1 MGGKTS
7 QSTQSV
13 SIPPEVL
20 ARYNSVNARAE
31 EVAKTP
37 FQPYT
42 DQFVAGLS
50 PTQTAGIQNTNVA
63 STQAQP
69 YYNAATGLTLSGA
82 QDVGALNQ
90 NQIGYYQNPYTQ
102 AVAAPT
108 YAALQ
113 QQQGQ
118 ERAQQQAQAIK
129 SGAAFGERSGLQRA
143 QLAGQ
148 QSLATAQALAP
159 IYQQGYQQAV
169 QTAQGQQGVVAADL
183 ARRMQAGQQVAGI
196 GTAAQQAGLQGAQAQ
211 IAAGTVEQ
219 QTQQADLTARYQQFL
234 QQRGY
239 DFQTA
244 QFLANIAMGTGSL
257 SGSTTTT
264 TQPQG
269 FFSDERLKHDARRIG
284 ETDDGLPIYSY
295 KYNGDNKTQIGLMA
309 QDVEKRKPEAVG
321 LAPASDGKM
330 YKTVDYDKATRSN
343 KDYGGGVMGDYDPS
357 SMGGAV
363 APGFAGEGFADG
375 GMPGMPNM
383 GGMPGVM
390 GYVPTANLPIGK
402 LMTAD
407 PKLLQQNKSGLASAV
422 ETGKGI
428 AGLYDI
434 GKAGL
439 VGSAGTKEGGEM
451 PGLIGGGG
459 KLKGENVFDW
469 TKKQF
474 AANGGLI
481 VPRHGYAM
489 GGGDDEEP
497 TPYNPS
503 EVMKGEDPM
512 KDVLRSGSQFAKN
525 LPKPGGGAGGG
536 GGQSGASQLSSALG
550 LGTAAM
556 NFGSTAAEFLP
567 EMAMMLLARGG
578 RTPFAYGG
586 LAPRQGY
593 DKGGPMEE
601 VPAQATEVPVE
612 QPVDD
617 RLDRTLGA
625 LRRIESGGRY
635 DITGPASRKGDQPYG
650 AYQIMGAN
658 IPSWTEAALGRRMT
672 PEEFLK
678 DEKAQDATARHRAG
692 LYLKQYDDPRQVAS
706 MWLSGKPME
715 KAGDVADVLGTNVP
729 KYVSMF
735 DRYYDGK
742 DLAPRPPG
750 VMGRS
755 ERAPSS
761 YSGKG
766 AGEASLGDVVSEY
779 LPQGT
784 PTSANFW
791 VPALAGL
798 GSMLASKN
806 QTLLGAVGEG
816 LVGGVSGYQ
825 EQQKQQFAEA
835 KDLRGMLEKQFIQG
849 KIPNDPTTYGASAG
863 KDGFWNVRTQTWMTA
878 DQVNN
883 GFRNIA
889 KERGINPSFLGIPEL
904 PSLPKPGIDKPS
916 IDTSTTKP
924 TVQTA
929 GETAK
934 PTTTEQTQPAE
945 GKQVP
950 VAQPT
955 LPSMQQLRDEIRRGG
970 DKAFSDAGLIG
981 GDDPRPLEAQL
992 AAKTK
997 QLENMPPGSPQ
1008 EDKIRREADQLR
1020 SEINE
1025 KWKNALEGP
1034 YNTLKQNFMENKKWA
1049 EGLSDTA
1056 VKSQQSRAT
1065 IEGMMEILND
1075 FRTGALSKPL
1085 NEYAALIEGMG
1096 ITVPQS
1102 ATVNPTAFQ
1111 AFLKDSMK
1119 QVFDDVRTI
1128 GGQIRVAELTGLKTA
1143 NPEPDKT
1150 PGANRLILAQGLGS
1164 LNFAEKYYNDAY
1176 QEYKKN
1182 PARFDRSA
1190 FDAEWLKNNKNKA
1203 KAFVD
1208 EAYKDIAPRGDV
1220 PLKKGIFDPDTA
1232 KPGHAY
1238 VIEPGQ
1244 GISLNG
1250 SAVTK
1255 PTKLYYLGVK
1265 KNPNTQRYEM
1275 NFSPT
1280 KPEGD

>member
-7 QSTQSV
+7 TSSQSV

-42 DQFVAGLS
+42 DQFVAGLT
-50 PTQTAGIQNTNVA
+50 PTQTAGIQNTSTSA
-63 STQAQP
+63 TQAQP

-108 YAALQ
+108 LQALQ

-118 ERAQQQAQAIK
+118 ERSQQQAQAIK

-148 QSLATAQALAP
+148 QNLATAQALAP

-196 GTAAQQAGLQGAQAQ
+196 GTQAQQAGLQGAQAQ

-269 FFSDERLKHDARRIG
+269 FFSDERLKHDAHRIG
-284 ETDDGLPIYSY
+284 ETDDGLPIYSF

-363 APGFAGEGFADG
+363 APGLAGEGFADG
-375 GMPGMPNM
+375 GMPGMPNT
-383 GGMPGVM
+383 GGMPGVT
-390 GYVPTANLPIGK
+390 GYVPAANLPIGK

-407 PKLLQQNKSGLASAV
+407 GRLLQQNKSGLGSAV
-422 ETGKGI
+422 ETGKSI
-428 AGLYDI
+428 AGLYDM
-434 GKAGL
+434 GKTGL
-439 VGSAGTKEGGEM
+439 VGSAATGSSGEM

-459 KLKGENVFDW
+459 KFKGENVFDFA
-469 TKKQF
+469 KKQF
-474 AANGGLI
+474 AASGGLI

-497 TPYNPS
+497 IPYNPS
-503 EVMKGEDPM
+503 EAMSGEDPM
-512 KDVLRSGSQFAKN
+512 KDVLRAGSQFSKS
-525 LPKPGGGAGGG
+525 LPKPGGGGG

-556 NFGSTAAEFLP
+556 NFGQQVPEFL
-567 EMAMMLLARGG
+567 AMFLADGG

-586 LAPRQGY
+586 LIPRQGY
-593 DKGGPMEE
+593 DKGGPTEE
-601 VPAQATEVPVE
+601 VSAQATDVPVE

-635 DITGPASRKGDQPYG
+635 DITGPESRKGDRPYG
-650 AYQIMGAN
+650 AYQVMGAN
-658 IPSWTEAALGRRMT
+658 VPSWTEAAIGRRMT

-678 DEKAQDATARHRAG
+678 DNKAQDATARHRAG

-729 KYVSMF
+729 KYISMF

-755 ERAPSS
+755 ERTPSS

-766 AGEASLGDVVSEY
+766 AGEASLGDVFNEY
-779 LPQGT
+779 VPQGT

-806 QTLLGAVGEG
+806 PTLLGAVGEG

-825 EQQKQQFAEA
+825 SQYKQQMDATKTVFDIIQNTFQETRDANGNVA
-835 KDLRGMLEKQFIQG
+835 FRNKRTGDLVAPQQVQASVSKMLE
-849 KIPNDPTTYGASAG
+849 AA
-863 KDGFWNVRTQTWMTA
+863 
-878 DQVNN
+878 
-883 GFRNIA
+883 
-889 KERGINPSFLGIPEL
+889 
-904 PSLPKPGIDKPS
+904 GIDPAFAGISKSTSDGLMPAQAETS
-916 IDTSTTKP
+916 IGADKGAPAAAP
-924 TVQTA
+924 TVSSGPPRPEIPA
-929 GETAK
+929 GR
-934 PTTTEQTQPAE
+934 Q
-945 GKQVP
+945 
-950 VAQPT
+950 QPT
-955 LPSMQQLRDEIRRGG
+955 LAGEAQPVPAKITDKPPEEWSATEIDQHVRENGAQYGLTGANNPITIQKRVDQLKTRAASLAEVNPAQAGIFDKQAQEEQARLDALVTRAASKQLDNNKKISEQRLGNANDFVNAIGKRDEIYRSTYSQMMELSRLQGQGLKSGYGAELQRDINSFLKTIGVDYQVGENNPSTFDYAAKIAMQQIVSNLAAAGLQRAPRAGIEVERKITPGGSVDPGAIYSLIGQTLGDMEYIRDRDREYLAKHRNSDPTAFTFNYNDKMGERGYNQAIA
-970 DKAFSDAGLIG
+970 KAFSQLDLPKSDDKNIG
-981 GDDPRPLEAQL
+981 NLVR
-992 AAKTK
+992 
-997 QLENMPPGSPQ
+997 N
-1008 EDKIRREADQLR
+1008 I
-1020 SEINE
+1020 SE
-1025 KWKNALEGP
+1025 KYGP
-1034 YNTLKQNFMENKKWA
+1034 Y
-1049 EGLSDTA
+1049 GY
-1056 VKSQQSRAT
+1056 
-1065 IEGMMEILND
+1065 
-1075 FRTGALSKPL
+1075 KP
-1085 NEYAALIEGMG
+1085 
-1096 ITVPQS
+1096 
-1102 ATVNPTAFQ
+1102 
-1111 AFLKDSMK
+1111 
-1119 QVFDDVRTI
+1119 
-1128 GGQIRVAELTGLKTA
+1128 
-1143 NPEPDKT
+1143 
-1150 PGANRLILAQGLGS
+1150 
-1164 LNFAEKYYNDAY
+1164 
-1176 QEYKKN
+1176 
-1182 PARFDRSA
+1182 
-1190 FDAEWLKNNKNKA
+1190 
-1203 KAFVD
+1203 
-1208 EAYKDIAPRGDV
+1208 
-1220 PLKKGIFDPDTA
+1220 KGIDT
-1232 KPGHAY
+1232 
-1238 VIEPGQ
+1238 GQ
-1244 GISLNG
+1244 NDV
-1250 SAVTK
+1250 APA
-1255 PTKLYYLGVK
+1255 PTSGKSTTNVPWK
-1265 KNPNTQRYEM
+1265 VVQ
-1275 NFSPT
+1275 
-1280 KPEGD
+1280 

>member
-7 QSTQSV
+7 TSSQSV

-118 ERAQQQAQAIK
+118 ERSQQQAQAIK

-269 FFSDERLKHDARRIG
+269 FFSDERLKHDAHRIG

-309 QDVEKRKPEAVG
+309 QDVERRKPEAVG

-330 YKTVDYDKATRSN
+330 YKTVDYDKATRQN

-363 APGFAGEGFADG
+363 APGLAGEGFADG

-383 GGMPGVM
+383 GGMPGISS
-390 GYVPTANLPIGK
+390 YVPAANLPIGK
-402 LMTAD
+402 LITAD
-407 PKLLQQNKSGLASAV
+407 PKLLQQNKAGLASAV

-428 AGLYDI
+428 SGLYDM
-434 GKAGL
+434 GKSGIAWG
-439 VGSAGTKEGGEM
+439 
-451 PGLIGGGG
+451 
-459 KLKGENVFDW
+459 
-469 TKKQF
+469 KKQL
-474 AANGGLI
+474 AASGGLI
-481 VPRHGYAM
+481 VPRHGYATD
-489 GGGDDEEP
+489 GNVGDDEP
-497 TPYNPS
+497 TPYNYAETKS
-503 EVMKGEDPM
+503 GEDPM
-512 KDVLRSGSQFAKN
+512 KDVLSSGSKLVN
-525 LPKPGGGAGGG
+525 RLPKPGGGGGG
-536 GGQSGASQLSSALG
+536 GSGPQSGASQLSSALG

-586 LAPRQGY
+586 VIPRKGYALPGRVEDVPADYSAEADLPSPNAQEAGLVVDQPRYKIAPQKKEEMEPHWQQFINRTYASEGGMDESGRPRYNIRQGGKETF
-593 DKGGPMEE
+593 DPETGHPGPGKPRGGESS
-601 VPAQATEVPVE
+601 AA
-612 QPVDD
+612 
-617 RLDRTLGA
+617 GA
-625 LRRIESGGRY
+625 GQFIHETWNR
-635 DITGPASRKGDQPYG
+635 ITGG
-650 AYQIMGAN
+650 APM
-658 IPSWTEAALGRRMT
+658 TEGY
-672 PEEFLK
+672 
-678 DEKAQDATARHRAG
+678 QDAATKELAMQDYKARTGRDLDADLKEQG
-692 LYLKQYDDPRQVAS
+692 LSPQILKT
-706 MWLSGKPME
+706 LSPTWTSFNKG
-715 KAGDVADVLGTNVP
+715 L
-729 KYVSMF
+729 S
-735 DRYYDGK
+735 
-742 DLAPRPPG
+742 PPNM
-750 VMGRS
+750 VGRS

-766 AGEASLGDVVSEY
+766 AGEASLGDVVGEY

-798 GSMLASKN
+798 GSMLASRN
-806 QTLLGAVGEG
+806 PTLLGAVGEG

-1056 VKSQQSRAT
+1056 VKSQKARAN

-1111 AFLKDSMK
+1111 AFLKDSMQ

>member
-7 QSTQSV
+7 TSSQSV

-42 DQFVAGLS
+42 DQFVAGLT
-50 PTQTAGIQNTNVA
+50 PTQTAGIQNTSA
-63 STQAQP
+63 AATQAQP

-82 QDVGALNQ
+82 QDVGALTQ

-108 YAALQ
+108 LQALQ

-118 ERAQQQAQAIK
+118 ERSQQQAQAIK

-148 QSLATAQALAP
+148 QNLATAQAIAP

-219 QTQQADLTARYQQFL
+219 QTQQADLTAKYQQFL

-244 QFLANIAMGTGSL
+244 QFLANIAMGTGAL
-257 SGSTTTT
+257 SGSTTTS
-264 TQPQG
+264 TQPSG

-321 LAPASDGKM
+321 LAPAADGKM

-343 KDYGGGVMGDYDPS
+343 KDYGGGVMGDYDAA

-363 APGFAGEGFADG
+363 APGLAGEGFADG
-375 GMPGMPNM
+375 GMPGMS
-383 GGMPGVM
+383 GMPGVM
-390 GYVPTANLPIGK
+390 GYVPSANIPIGK

-428 AGLYDI
+428 AGLYDM
-434 GKAGL
+434 GKTGL
-439 VGSAGTKEGGEM
+439 VGSAATSSSGEM

-459 KLKGENVFDW
+459 KFKGENVFDFA
-469 TKKQF
+469 KKQF

-512 KDVLRSGSQFAKN
+512 KDVLRSGSQFAKS
-525 LPKPGGGAGGG
+525 LPKPGGGGAGG

-567 EMAMMLLARGG
+567 EMAMMFLADGG

-586 LAPRQGY
+586 LTPRQGY
-593 DKGGPMEE
+593 DKGGPTEE
-601 VPAQATEVPVE
+601 VSAQATDAPIE

-635 DITGPASRKGDQPYG
+635 DITGPESRKGDRPYG
-650 AYQIMGAN
+650 AYQVMGAN
-658 IPSWTEAALGRRMT
+658 VPSWTEAAIGRRMT

-678 DEKAQDATARHRAG
+678 DDKAQDATARHRAG

-729 KYVSMF
+729 KYISMF

-750 VMGRS
+750 LVGRS

-766 AGEASLGDVVSEY
+766 AGEASLGDVFGEY
-779 LPQGT
+779 VPQGT

-806 QTLLGAVGEG
+806 PTLLGAVGEG

-825 EQQKQQFAEA
+825 SQYKQQQETA
-835 KDLRGMLEKQFIQG
+835 KQIFDLVKGRFTQSIDESGNVIFRDNMMGTLVSPGQVQSSVSKML
-849 KIPNDPTTYGASAG
+849 TSAG
-863 KDGFWNVRTQTWMTA
+863 ID
-878 DQVNN
+878 
-883 GFRNIA
+883 
-889 KERGINPSFLGIPEL
+889 PSAYGLGR
-904 PSLPKPGIDKPS
+904 
-916 IDTSTTKP
+916 
-924 TVQTA
+924 VQTA
-929 GETAK
+929 GATGVVPPSVDKQPSTLPEAK
-934 PTTTEQTQPAE
+934 PAVQPETKTQVQALPTKPREEWNLGDYRKDAFAN
-945 GKQVP
+945 P
-950 VAQPT
+950 VDYGFTPG
-955 LPSMQQLRDEIRRGG
+955 S
-970 DKAFSDAGLIG
+970 K
-981 GDDPRPLEAQL
+981 DDPNVLFSEIQRDRRAAQL
-992 AAKTK
+992 ATAQGFEPQATRY
-997 QLENMPPGSPQ
+997 NMQAQ
-1008 EDKIRREADQLR
+1008 EK
-1020 SEINE
+1020 E
-1025 KWKNALEGP
+1025 K
-1034 YNTLKQNFMENKKWA
+1034 
-1049 EGLSDTA
+1049 
-1056 VKSQQSRAT
+1056 
-1065 IEGMMEILND
+1065 ILND
-1075 FRTGALSKPL
+1075 RIKDATDLAYKKTTKMQESTLASADKWENDAGKFLSDYDRQKEQL
-1085 NEYAALIEGMG
+1085 MEI
-1096 ITVPQS
+1096 S
-1102 ATVNPTAFQ
+1102 
-1111 AFLKDSMK
+1111 
-1119 QVFDDVRTI
+1119 
-1128 GGQIRVAELTGLKTA
+1128 
-1143 NPEPDKT
+1143 
-1150 PGANRLILAQGLGS
+1150 RLQGLGMQTGYTADTRAKLADFIQ
-1164 LNFAEKYYNDAY
+1164 LNFGVDLSKQLGDPRYFNYAAKVAAETVRDQIAARNLGRA
-1176 QEYKKN
+1176 
-1182 PARFDRSA
+1182 PASMSQLLQKSSPDPSINSGAVHLLLGQALGDLDYTAAR
-1190 FDAEWLKNNKNKA
+1190 DAEYLA
-1203 KAFVD
+1203 SH
-1208 EAYKDIAPRGDV
+1208 RG
-1220 PLKKGIFDPDTA
+1220 
-1232 KPGHAY
+1232 
-1238 VIEPGQ
+1238 
-1244 GISLNG
+1244 
-1250 SAVTK
+1250 
-1255 PTKLYYLGVK
+1255 
-1265 KNPNTQRYEM
+1265 KNPNVFISEYKNDPRNKESYNKALVGAYNQLYV
-1275 NFSPT
+1275 
-1280 KPEGD
+1280 PEGDPKARELIGELKEKFGKDYSPRIMSEERRQEEARKKAAPPSGEAKTETMPAPAPTSGKSTTNVPWKVVQ

>member
-1 MGGKTS
+1 MGGKSSTS
-7 QSTQSV
+7 SQSV

-31 EVAKTP
+31 DVAKTP

-42 DQFVAGLS
+42 DQFVAGLT

-118 ERAQQQAQAIK
+118 ERSQQQAQAIK

-148 QSLATAQALAP
+148 QGLATAQALAP

-269 FFSDERLKHDARRIG
+269 FFSDERLKHDAHRIG
-284 ETDDGLPIYSY
+284 ETDDGLPIYSF

-330 YKTVDYDKATRSN
+330 YKTVDYDKATRQH
-343 KDYGGGVMGDYDPS
+343 KDYGGGVMGGYDAS

-363 APGFAGEGFADG
+363 APGLAGEGFADG

-390 GYVPTANLPIGK
+390 GYVPAANLPIGK
-402 LMTAD
+402 LITAD
-407 PKLLQQNKSGLASAV
+407 PKLLRQNQAGLGSAVATGKSISDLYDMGKSGVAW
-422 ETGKGI
+422 G
-428 AGLYDI
+428 
-434 GKAGL
+434 
-439 VGSAGTKEGGEM
+439 
-451 PGLIGGGG
+451 
-459 KLKGENVFDW
+459 
-469 TKKQF
+469 KKQF

-512 KDVLRSGSQFAKN
+512 KDVLRSGSMISKSLQ
-525 LPKPGGGAGGG
+525 KPGGGGG

-567 EMAMMLLARGG
+567 EMAMMFLADGG

-586 LAPRQGY
+586 LIPRQHHADGERVIEDY
-593 DKGGPMEE
+593 SPEADL
-601 VPAQATEVPVE
+601 PAIGAQEAGLVVD

-635 DITGPASRKGDQPYG
+635 DITGPESRKGDRPYG

-658 IPSWTEAALGRRMT
+658 VPSWTEAAIGRRMT

-678 DEKAQDATARHRAG
+678 DDKAQDATARHRAG
-692 LYLKQYDDPRQVAS
+692 LYLKQYNDPRQVAS

-729 KYVSMF
+729 KYISMF

-755 ERAPSS
+755 ERTPSS

-766 AGEASLGDVVSEY
+766 AGEASLGDVFGEY
-779 LPQGT
+779 VPQGT

-806 QTLLGAVGEG
+806 PTLLGAVGEG
-816 LVGGVSGYQ
+816 LVGGTGAYMS
-825 EQQKQQFAEA
+825 QQKQESELEAQKPITAARNVEALNALSLGLKKYNAFNRTNLTLAEFAKLKPSEIAKFAGAEA
-835 KDLRGMLEKQFIQG
+835 AKAASGSETAEPKYTYTPDEMSNLVIDRNGV
-849 KIPNDPTTYGASAG
+849 KIPAASDPGYLTGY
-863 KDGFWNVRTQTWMTA
+863 
-878 DQVNN
+878 
-883 GFRNIA
+883 
-889 KERGINPSFLGIPEL
+889 
-904 PSLPKPGIDKPS
+904 
-916 IDTSTTKP
+916 
-924 TVQTA
+924 
-929 GETAK
+929 
-934 PTTTEQTQPAE
+934 
-945 GKQVP
+945 
-950 VAQPT
+950 
-955 LPSMQQLRDEIRRGG
+955 
-970 DKAFSDAGLIG
+970 KAHYALY
-981 GDDPRPLEAQL
+981 GDDPYGKAQMEFADKQL
-992 AAKTK
+992 AATKDKT
-997 QLENMPPGSPQ
+997 
-1008 EDKIRREADQLR
+1008 
-1020 SEINE
+1020 
-1025 KWKNALEGP
+1025 
-1034 YNTLKQNFMENKKWA
+1034 
-1049 EGLSDTA
+1049 LSA
-1056 VKSQQSRAT
+1056 S
-1065 IEGMMEILND
+1065 G
-1075 FRTGALSKPL
+1075 
-1085 NEYAALIEGMG
+1085 EYI
-1096 ITVPQS
+1096 P
-1102 ATVNPTAFQ
+1102 
-1111 AFLKDSMK
+1111 
-1119 QVFDDVRTI
+1119 
-1128 GGQIRVAELTGLKTA
+1128 
-1143 NPEPDKT
+1143 T
-1150 PGANRLILAQGLGS
+1150 PGAISSGQQGLNAQQKVEGSIKFQNAGADFGLSSLKIVNDLESLENAFARFKTGRDAAAKANLDNILTTIDPNNKYRLSSGAGADYDTIMKSAVALQLAQLSGLS
-1164 LNFAEKYYNDAY
+1164 ARAPAAELNALNRVSPTANLNPDAVRKIIINAKAHNAY
-1176 QEYKKN
+1176 QQKMYDEYDPEQWGYDSTKYQKDFMN
-1182 PARFDRSA
+1182 RNNYKEF
-1190 FDAEWLKNNKNKA
+1190 LKEIEKSVPVGAGTEESRKVA
-1203 KAFVD
+1203 PIPQSDWVVGKV
-1208 EAYKDIAPRGDV
+1208 YKDASGKEMRRTSSGWE
-1220 PLKKGIFDPDTA
+1220 
-1232 KPGHAY
+1232 KP
-1238 VIEPGQ
+1238 
-1244 GISLNG
+1244 
-1250 SAVTK
+1250 
-1255 PTKLYYLGVK
+1255 
-1265 KNPNTQRYEM
+1265 
-1275 NFSPT
+1275 
-1280 KPEGD
+1280 